1 MVRIPLT
8 PPVNT
13 EGVFKVNS
21 PFSLPQDVL
30 FRVDAIANFA
40 DVARRGDDPYAKYY
54 APLNISNSDYL
65 DDAKVG
71 ASIITFKSSDG
82 QLVFIPDTYIET
94 YPGAAGVSYVR
105 NVLVWDCGPVPDY
118 VDINALNADAVAV
131 LTKGLGVTVTA
142 SVTTLAFEGVIS
154 DENHARME
162 AERKARIRETTP
174 LSEQLAL
181 ALSRNAE
188 LQKLNDSL
196 MAIVAA
202 NAVPTPEAKK

>member
-1 MVRIPLT
+1 MARIPLT

-13 EGVFKVNS
+13 EGIFKVNT
-21 PFSLPQDVL
+21 PFSLPQDVM
-30 FRVDAIANFA
+30 FRVDAISNFA
-40 DVARRGDDPYAKYY
+40 DVVRRNEDPYAKYY
-54 APLNISNSDYL
+54 APLGISNSDYL
-65 DDAKVG
+65 EDAKVG
-71 ASIITFKSSDG
+71 ASIITFKSNDG

-118 VDINALNADAVAV
+118 VDINAMNADAVAV
-131 LTKGLGVTVTA
+131 LAKGLGVQVTA
-142 SVTTLAFEGVIS
+142 SVTTLAYEGVIS
-154 DENHARME
+154 DEDHVRME
-162 AERKARIRETTP
+162 AERKARIRETIP
-174 LSEQLAL
+174 LSEQLEN

-202 NAVPTPEAKK
+202 NAENAP